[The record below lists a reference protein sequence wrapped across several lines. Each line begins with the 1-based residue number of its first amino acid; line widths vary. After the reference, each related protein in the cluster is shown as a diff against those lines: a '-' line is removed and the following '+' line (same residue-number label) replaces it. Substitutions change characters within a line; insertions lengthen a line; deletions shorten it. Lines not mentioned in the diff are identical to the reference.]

1 MMPSADPPRL
11 CVDGRLSWQVT
22 LAVIIAVE
30 EFPFLVTVH
39 RTVRGIEVKN
49 DLLRRL
55 GVSIQKQVNQP
66 CFDS

>member
-1 MMPSADPPRL
+1 
-11 CVDGRLSWQVT
+11 
-22 LAVIIAVE
+22 
-30 EFPFLVTVH
+30 VH